1 MRVVRHPLVRSDL
14 RDIAD
19 HIVRATRGD
28 YSAAARRLDEAR
40 DLIAAIRRNPNIGS
54 RLSGTLSEWRV
65 RHGGRDRAITI
76 VFKADPDTNTVFV
89 ALVAFGGRDWI
100 RLAAACGSFGP

>member
-1 MRVVRHPLVRSDL
+1 
-14 RDIAD
+14 
-19 HIVRATRGD
+19 
-28 YSAAARRLDEAR
+28 
-40 DLIAAIRRNPNIGS
+40 
-54 RLSGTLSEWRV
+54 LSEWRV